1 MIKRNSQVTDQ
12 CRFYGGHN
20 PFDLVGRFGSPL
32 YVYNEGL
39 LRRKMREIKGFCPYP
54 LVQINY
60 SVKAN
65 SNLSLL
71 RIVREEAL
79 FCDAMSPGEIE
90 FILSAGFSPVQ
101 IFYVSNNVSADEL
114 AYAVSLGILTSVDSL
129 SQLKLFGNNHPGERV
144 AVRFNP
150 GLGVGHSEKVVTGG
164 SETKFGV
171 NPEYIPQVKAI
182 AAKHGLRICC
192 VNHHMGSLFM
202 DGEDYIKGAGYLL
215 DIARQFPDIETI
227 DIGGGFGVPYD
238 KQGGE
243 KRLDMAALGKR
254 LDGFFEKFSKD
265 YGKRITFCIE
275 PGRYVTA
282 ECGVLLGGVYAVKNN
297 GPKKYIGTDLGFS
310 VLARPVM
317 YDSKHNIE
325 VYRPGR
331 MGEQRVSATSPGAV
345 PSGEAQTVT
354 IVGNIC
360 ESGDYIR
367 RDISLPPIEEG
378 DIIGV
383 LDAGAY
389 GHAMS
394 SNYNNRLR
402 PAEVLIDKGGNARLI
417 RRRDTIDDLMRPF
430 VEAAE
435 Q

>member
-1 MIKRNSQVTDQ
+1 
-12 CRFYGGHN
+12 
-20 PFDLVGRFGSPL
+20 
-32 YVYNEGL
+32 
-39 LRRKMREIKGFCPYP
+39 
-54 LVQINY
+54 
-60 SVKAN
+60 
-65 SNLSLL
+65 
-71 RIVREEAL
+71 
-79 FCDAMSPGEIE
+79 
-90 FILSAGFSPVQ
+90 
-101 IFYVSNNVSADEL
+101 
-114 AYAVSLGILTSVDSL
+114 
-129 SQLKLFGNNHPGERV
+129 
-144 AVRFNP
+144 VRFNP
-150 GLGVGHSEKVVTGG
+150 GLGLGHSEKVITGG

-171 NPEYIPQVKAI
+171 NPEYIPQVKEI
-182 AAKHGLRICC
+182 LSKYGLKLVC

-215 DIARQFPDIETI
+215 DIARQFPDIEAI
-227 DIGGGFGVPYD
+227 DIGGGFGIPYD

-243 KRLDMAALGKR
+243 KRLDMAVLGQR
-254 LDGFFEKFSKD
+254 LNAFFESFSEE
-265 YGKRITFCIE
+265 YGRRITFCIE

-282 ECGVLLGGVYAVKNN
+282 ECGVLLGGVHAVKNN

-317 YDSKHNIE
+317 YDAKHNIE
-325 VYRPGR
+325 VYRRG
-331 MGEQRVSATSPGAV
+331 GA
-345 PSGEAQTVT
+345 PSGEAETVS

-367 RDISLPPIEEG
+367 RDIALPPIEEG

-402 PAEVLIDKGGNARLI
+402 PAEVLIDAGGNARLI

-430 VEAAE
+430 LELDE
-435 Q
+435 I